1 MQAFCY
7 FKVGKTGFWTNHR
20 RVWLLSY
27 WRCSSHIH
35 FILCFSCIFSVKEF
49 FISSVFFSVNFGW
62 RSNMLVLPK
71 SALLQFYV
79 LKSKKVLVDDKCLT
93 GSWISIY

>member
-1 MQAFCY
+1 
-7 FKVGKTGFWTNHR
+7 
-20 RVWLLSY
+20 
-27 WRCSSHIH
+27 
-35 FILCFSCIFSVKEF
+35 
-49 FISSVFFSVNFGW
+49 
-62 RSNMLVLPK
+62 MLVLPK